1 MAIDDYKVTN
11 AEVQAAH
18 VQAAPNTLTGTAQ
31 ENKAV
36 FDGYPELLKEK
47 HNGLIDELDDALAEQ
62 VDWEEDDDTMPA
74 YIKNKPIIKE
84 GTGTGSIIEN
94 DTNNIASGT
103 NSHAEGYLTKAVE
116 SFTHVNGV
124 GTEAHGYAET
134 VIGQYNDY
142 DAMTE
147 PYVFVIGNG
156 YEDGDRSNAH
166 TTDWQ
171 GNAWYAGEVTDG
183 SGNVLSDKAN
193 SSDMTTALT
202 GKVDKVTGKGL
213 STNDYTTA
221 EKMKLS
227 GIEAGAEVNVQ
238 ADWETNDTNSDAYI
252 KNKPYIPNKTS
263 DLTNDSNYATE
274 AYVENGLDGKVDK
287 ETGKGLSA
295 NDYTSEEKAKL
306 EDIEAGAEVNVQ
318 SDWLQNNSNA
328 DDYIK
333 NKPTLPT
340 KTSDL
345 TNDSDYT
352 TKEYVDGKLPIGEAS
367 GSIASVKDG
376 ADGMP
381 MKSLTATIV
390 PQQSGSGTPSPENVR
405 PISGWESVETSVSG
419 VNVWDEEWENGSLS
433 EEGADTPSSN
443 SIRSKNY
450 ISVSPNTAYCI
461 VTPYTVYMRYYDAN
475 KEFISK
481 TDANGRG
488 NVTAPNGIRTMPS
501 NCAYVRFYIEQT
513 TYNHDISINYPS
525 TDHDYHAYTATTHT
539 TSLGRTV
546 YGGTVD
552 VVRGTLKAYPYYASY
567 NGETLDGEWVCDRA
581 VYAQGATPPIGSQ
594 VALISGESTTYQL
607 TPQTINT
614 LAGVSNVWA
623 DSGDCSIEYVR
634 DIGLALDNLLPDT
647 PTTDGTY
654 TLVCTVSDGKAT
666 LAWQSSGASLSSPL
680 SLSSPTVL
688 NSTNDTETRK
698 VSLTEEEG
706 DSNEIR

>member
-47 HNGLIDELDDALAEQ
+47 HNGLIDELDDALSE
-62 VDWEEDDDTMPA
+62 
-74 YIKNKPIIKE
+74 
-84 GTGTGSIIEN
+84 
-94 DTNNIASGT
+94 
-103 NSHAEGYLTKAVE
+103 KA
-116 SFTHVNGV
+116 
-124 GTEAHGYAET
+124 
-134 VIGQYNDY
+134 D
-142 DAMTE
+142 
-147 PYVFVIGNG
+147 
-156 YEDGDRSNAH
+156 
-166 TTDWQ
+166 
-171 GNAWYAGEVTDG
+171 
-183 SGNVLSDKAN
+183 
-193 SSDMTTALT
+193 SSDVEAALAEKADIDDVDTALA
-202 GKVDKVTGKGL
+202 GKVDKIEGKGLSANDYIDADKALVGTITNKVDKETGKGL

-227 GIEAGAEVNVQ
+227 GIAAGAEVNVQ
-238 ADWETNDTNSDAYI
+238 ADWEQSNPDADDYI

-274 AYVENGLDGKVDK
+274 TYVENGLDGKVDK

-295 NDYTSEEKAKL
+295 NDYTSAEKSKL

-345 TNDSDYT
+345 TNDSDFT

-381 MKSLTATIV
+381 MKSLTANIV
-390 PQQSGSGTPSPENVR
+390 PTQSGSGTPSPDNVR
-405 PISGWESVETSVSG
+405 PISGWTEVTVFVSPTE
-419 VNVWDEEWENGSLS
+419 DEE
-433 EEGADTPSSN
+433 D
-443 SIRSKNY
+443 
-450 ISVSPNTAYCI
+450 
-461 VTPYTVYMRYYDAN
+461 
-475 KEFISK
+475 
-481 TDANGRG
+481 
-488 NVTAPNGIRTMPS
+488 
-501 NCAYVRFYIEQT
+501 
-513 TYNHDISINYPS
+513 
-525 TDHDYHAYTATTHT
+525 ATTHT
-539 TSLGRTV
+539 TDLGRTV
-546 YGGTVD
+546 YGGTLD
-552 VVRGTLKAYPYYASY
+552 VVSGVLTVTHALVDLGSLDWEYSSGIFINYNTQVDLHTKERGGNAVCSIYQRSPAISASNMADY
-567 NGETLDGEWVCDRA
+567 SVQIMGGASVSNAWVKDSRYTSAADFKTAMDGVQLCYELA
-581 VYAQGATPPIGSQ
+581 EPQ
-594 VALISGESTTYQL
+594 TYQL

-614 LAGVSNVWA
+614 LQGVNNVWA
-623 DSGDCSIEYVR
+623 DSGNVAIEYVR
-634 DIGLALDNLLPDT
+634 DIGLALDNLLPDN

-654 TLVCTVSDGKAT
+654 TLVCIVSDGKAT

-680 SLSSPTVL
+680 SMSSPAPL